1 MIDMAQLTIP
11 IWLILIPCPH
21 HPNDV
26 RLGAIPFHTR
36 AACVAEATKLHLSA
50 HACLRATEAVR

>member
-1 MIDMAQLTIP
+1 MTAALITVPL
-11 IWLILIPCPH
+11 WLILVPCAHRPG
-21 HPNDV
+21 DV
-26 RLGAIPFHTR
+26 RAETFRTR